1 MFLPSFVSN
10 LWKHI
15 QPAGLQERYMKKPEF
30 GLQLRIITAL
40 PFVLPQNAVNSLDE
54 LCVNIGNHY
63 DGDAD

>member
-1 MFLPSFVSN
+1 
-10 LWKHI
+10 
-15 QPAGLQERYMKKPEF
+15 MKKPEF